1 MYMFIS
7 ITPYK
12 IYAFSVLGLNL
23 CIFFL
28 MIGSISS
35 RWLYDFLTVFFKE
48 GSFSK
53 FSLYILGIALCVF
66 RGFSKSSI
74 INEIHL
80 QP

>member
-35 RWLYDFLTVFFKE
+35 RWLYDFLSVFKG

-53 FSLYILGIALCVF
+53 FSIDYEGKKREELKYNLYTEVF
-66 RGFSKSSI
+66 RLTLSD
-74 INEIHL
+74 
-80 QP
+80 